1 MRLNP
6 ALLPAVPPPSATLT
20 ASLTLSTSLPPSPYP
35 TTLTV
40 LRPASTLG
48 QPSTLQLPNGDTLE
62 ATLLPTLPAGAKLSV
77 PPTTSLPAT
86 QLVTVSLPPS
96 PRTVASTAVNPP
108 PVVSPPALLALPTL
122 ALQAAPIQPTTTLP
136 PGPLPVPTS
145 QLATVLSALNRSTV
159 GQPLTIMLVPTAAN
173 PLAATTPT
181 FSAQL
186 QGLPLVPGQA
196 APTLTLP
203 APLAGPTP
211 AWVLPGGGGTSPVLL
226 LGVSPSSPAIITN
239 TFASAPVLPF
249 TVISQAPLP
258 HGQTLL
264 ARVIAPAAGG
274 PHTPISQVP
283 ILLANGQTAALMPV
297 NLTAPAT
304 SPLLGPLPSI
314 ANRGTI
320 MATNAYLQ
328 PGSTLMV
335 EFPLIAG
342 APRVQGVQAVAPQ
355 AHNAQNQGQLPG
367 GTVPTT
373 TPTALPAAQTILPS
387 GTVVS
392 GTITGQTPQ
401 GQPILTLSSIPL
413 IPTNVGPQPG
423 PPLPP
428 GSQVALDLPEPLP
441 LGSQLTLQLG
451 ATGQP
456 ATLLALDLP
465 TTSQRAHT
473 LSHWGAQWPGL
484 QQALQALQGAN
495 PAAAHTLLQR
505 LPQLANL
512 LPGLLT
518 MLASMHQAKE
528 GTADTTFT
536 ESLGPL
542 LKALGVDLSPD
553 LTALQQLTQRQE
565 DTPWRGMVFPYQE
578 HPGEQPRQGGFF
590 WRREGE
596 DEDPRSPTATRFV
609 VELSLSG
616 QGPVQLD
623 GLLTYPALWLKLRQT
638 VPASPAYV
646 QGLQSVVSSALGA
659 HGLNGGITVD
669 VLAPDAAFPVNP
681 RAALL
686 TDGVTHLPRSI

>member
-1 MRLNP
+1 
-6 ALLPAVPPPSATLT
+6 
-20 ASLTLSTSLPPSPYP
+20 
-35 TTLTV
+35 
-40 LRPASTLG
+40 
-48 QPSTLQLPNGDTLE
+48 
-62 ATLLPTLPAGAKLSV
+62 
-77 PPTTSLPAT
+77 
-86 QLVTVSLPPS
+86 
-96 PRTVASTAVNPP
+96 
-108 PVVSPPALLALPTL
+108 
-122 ALQAAPIQPTTTLP
+122 
-136 PGPLPVPTS
+136 
-145 QLATVLSALNRSTV
+145 
-159 GQPLTIMLVPTAAN
+159 
-173 PLAATTPT
+173 
-181 FSAQL
+181 
-186 QGLPLVPGQA
+186 
-196 APTLTLP
+196 
-203 APLAGPTP
+203 
-211 AWVLPGGGGTSPVLL
+211 
-226 LGVSPSSPAIITN
+226 
-239 TFASAPVLPF
+239 
-249 TVISQAPLP
+249 
-258 HGQTLL
+258 
-264 ARVIAPAAGG
+264 
-274 PHTPISQVP
+274 
-283 ILLANGQTAALMPV
+283 
-297 NLTAPAT
+297 
-304 SPLLGPLPSI
+304 
-314 ANRGTI
+314 
-320 MATNAYLQ
+320 
-328 PGSTLMV
+328 
-335 EFPLIAG
+335 
-342 APRVQGVQAVAPQ
+342 
-355 AHNAQNQGQLPG
+355 
-367 GTVPTT
+367 
-373 TPTALPAAQTILPS
+373 
-387 GTVVS
+387 VS
-392 GTITGQTPQ
+392 GTISGQTPQ

-423 PPLPP
+423 PPLSP

-456 ATLLALDLP
+456 ATLLALNLP

-484 QQALQALQGAN
+484 QKALQALQGAN

-518 MLASMHQAKE
+518 MLASLHQAKE
-528 GTADTTFT
+528 GTADTTLT

-646 QGLQSVVSSALGA
+646 QGLQSVVASALGA
-659 HGLNGGITVD
+659 HGLNGGIAVD

-686 TDGVTHLPRSI
+686 TDGVTHLPRNI